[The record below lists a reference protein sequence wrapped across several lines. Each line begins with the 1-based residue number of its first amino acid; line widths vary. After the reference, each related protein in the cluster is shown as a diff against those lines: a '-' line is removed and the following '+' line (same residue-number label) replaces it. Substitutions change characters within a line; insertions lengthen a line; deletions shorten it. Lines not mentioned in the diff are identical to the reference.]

1 MKTKISPSLLAADFA
16 NLATEVKR
24 AQEAGADMLHLD
36 IMDGH
41 FVPNLTMGPV
51 VIESLRKHTDMFF
64 DVHLMLDNPA
74 DFVEPFAKAG
84 ANGITFHLE
93 AVPEPEPL
101 LEKIGAMGLQ
111 RGLSINPD
119 MPVERLEGHLDK
131 VDMLLI
137 MSVFPGFGGQKF
149 IEESID
155 RVAQAK
161 KLIGDRPVEIQVD
174 GGVNVETAKRL
185 KAAGCTNLVAGT
197 STFRAADM
205 RAAVDA
211 IRNA

>member
-1 MKTKISPSLLAADFA
+1 MTIKISPSLLASDFA
-16 NLATEVKR
+16 NLEAEVKR
-24 AQEAGADMLHLD
+24 TEAAGADMLHLD

-51 VIESLRKHTDMFF
+51 VIEAIRKHTKLFF

-74 DFVEPFAKAG
+74 DYVEAFAKAG

-93 AVPEPEPL
+93 AVPEPEDL
-101 LEKIGAMGLQ
+101 LKKIGSMGLL

-119 MPVERLEGHLDK
+119 MPVERLEGHLDN

-149 IEESID
+149 IEESVE

-161 KLIGDRPVEIQVD
+161 ALIGDRPVEIQVD
-174 GGVNVETAKRL
+174 GGVNVENARRL

-197 STFRAADM
+197 STFRADDM